1 MELPFN
7 EFLGDFN
14 NEIVKWCREELLK
27 DQWKAT
33 HITIKQLEFYLY
45 SLYDKP
51 KEKKRYSSGPIKTPL
66 DEELLEKYNDTLKYE
81 PREWRKFIKSLTHQV
96 TPEEITRLKQLRRQ
110 EQQKKYNQALRKRK
124 KEKEKQK
131 SY

>member
-14 NEIVKWCREELLK
+14 MGSLCDKQFIS
-27 DQWKAT
+27 DQWSG
-33 HITIKQLEFYLY
+33 IPISIKQLKLDLY
-45 SLYDKP
+45 SFYDKP

-66 DEELLEKYNDTLKYE
+66 DEELLEKYNDTLKYK
-81 PREWRKFIKSLTHQV
+81 PIEWRKFIKSLTHQV

-110 EQQKKYNQALRKRK
+110 HKQREYNQALRKRK
-124 KEKEKQK
+124 KEKEKQQ

>member
-1 MELPFN
+1 MELSFDEISGKFN
-7 EFLGDFN
+7 MGSLFDEQLISDP
-14 NEIVKWCREELLK
+14 
-27 DQWKAT
+27 WKA
-33 HITIKQLEFYLY
+33 IPISEEQLDLY
-45 SLYDKP
+45 SLSDKP

-66 DEELLEKYNDTLKYE
+66 DEVLLEKYNDRLENE

-110 EQQKKYNQALRKRK
+110 YKQKIYNKELRKRK
-124 KEKEKQK
+124 KEKEKQQ